1 MFCNNMQ
8 QQQQRRAN
16 IVTIHNVIVHIN
28 ILVYLC
34 NLVVLY
40 IITYRHSHIRHLHIK
55 SIYIFGYL
63 LEAFCISLSHQ
74 INKPIVYP
82 IEFYHENILIRYQ

>member
-40 IITYRHSHIRHLHIK
+40 VITYIDIVILDVYTLNLSTSLD
-55 SIYIFGYL
+55 IY
-63 LEAFCISLSHQ
+63 
-74 INKPIVYP
+74 
-82 IEFYHENILIRYQ
+82 

>member
-1 MFCNNMQ
+1 MFCNNKQ

-40 IITYRHSHIRHLHIK
+40 IAYRHSHIRHLHIK

-74 INKPIVYP
+74 IDKLIVSTSNS
-82 IEFYHENILIRYQ
+82 IMSRLIRNH